1 MKKLYLIFLFLFIL
15 GCSNTNNPIQIQQV
29 ELIPQT
35 VALNFLNT
43 NNNDDK
49 NSSFGKTSLKY
60 KNNRTISN
68 SSLHYL
74 TYISFGDYTIDIVD
88 PSTFKVYIC
97 IYNFGKDFE
106 KFKKFSSALSSINIK
121 YKSGVF

>member
-1 MKKLYLIFLFLFIL
+1 MKKLYLIFLFLFFL
-15 GCSNTNNPIQIQQV
+15 GCSNTNNPIDMKQV
-29 ELIPQT
+29 DLIPQT
-35 VALNFLNT
+35 IALDYLNT
-43 NNNDDK
+43 NNYDDK
-49 NSSFGKTSLKY
+49 KCAFGKTSLKY
-60 KNNRTISN
+60 KNKKTISN

-74 TYISFGDYTIDIVD
+74 TYISLGNYTIDIVD
-88 PSTFKVYIC
+88 PNSFLEYIC